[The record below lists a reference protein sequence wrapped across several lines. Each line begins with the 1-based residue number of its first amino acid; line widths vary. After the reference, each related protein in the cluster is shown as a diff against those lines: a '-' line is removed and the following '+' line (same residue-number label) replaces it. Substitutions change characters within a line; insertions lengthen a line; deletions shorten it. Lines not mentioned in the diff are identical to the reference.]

1 MKNKQMAE
9 FNVIDIINTYREKL
23 PEYRKFGVEHIV
35 KHGAMKTAHETIKK
49 MIESVQKYPD
59 VEDSDDYNY
68 GIGILSQLVYS
79 NTVDFNFDF
88 DALSLLFYR
97 GLPIFSKEEIDCIY
111 RLKDYG
117 YDVDS
122 RSEYDV
128 LGDDLLTEGDVLG
141 IKYQITSLKLYYS
154 QWSKTYK
161 LNVAFTVDDTFE
173 LDPVEEPT
181 DNLTDEDVI
190 DLDFFI

>member
-1 MKNKQMAE
+1 MAE
-9 FNVIDIINTYREKL
+9 FNIIDIINAYREKL

-88 DALSLLFYR
+88 DVLSLLFYR

-117 YDVDS
+117 YDADS

-141 IKYQITSLKLYYS
+141 IKYRITSLKLYYS

>member
-1 MKNKQMAE
+1 MAE

-88 DALSLLFYR
+88 DVLSLLFYR

-117 YDVDS
+117 YDADS

-141 IKYQITSLKLYYS
+141 IKYRITSLKLYYS
-154 QWSKTYK
+154 QWSKKYK
-161 LNVAFTVDDTFE
+161 LNVAFTVDDTFK